1 MQTNGRI
8 YCGRRQRWQASFVLF
23 TFLCPSFSFLSLLSQ
38 ATCLTHCRTGFRTRS
53 WYLNSSCWPHNLIN
67 ATVDRSSPP
76 LSRSALLL
84 VFAMAVSL
92 SSYRYASFGTSAE
105 IICLHLS
112 NWCRTRSGLFT
123 LCNAVICCI
132 AVWNLVL
139 AQQAGWDRAHFCRP
153 RNSITLMKYCDSAL
167 VDAYLIAL
175 SALGI
180 VIIFPM

>member
-1 MQTNGRI
+1 MPTQSSYIRSHG
-8 YCGRRQRWQASFVLF
+8 ASAPSSIVLF
-23 TFLCPSFSFLSLLSQ
+23 TFFCSLLSFFSLPQ
-38 ATCLTHCRTGFRTRS
+38 ATCLTHRRTGFRTRS
-53 WYLNSSCWPHNLIN
+53 WYYNSSCWPNIPS
-67 ATVDRSSPP
+67 TPPSTGPDPSSHRPP
-76 LSRSALLL
+76 AFLL
-84 VFAMAVSL
+84 VLAMAVSL

>member
-23 TFLCPSFSFLSLLSQ
+23 TCLCPSFSFLSLLSQ

-92 SSYRYASFGTSAE
+92 SSYRYASFGTSVE
-105 IICLHLS
+105 TTCLHLS
-112 NWCRTRSGLFT
+112 DWYRARSGLFT